1 MALFTLHNRWIRY
14 SRFGLSLVFALIF
27 GLHLLG
33 FVPLPLLD
41 RLDYIFYDLRLQASL
56 SGQQDPQ
63 IVILDI
69 DEKSLAQ
76 EGRWPWSRE
85 KISYLVDMLFDYYG
99 ARLLAFDVVFSE
111 SDQSIDIEVAE
122 TLVKRIILENTP
134 RDEALAKL
142 RGELTNDERLGA
154 AFKDRPVILGYFF
167 SGEEEQS
174 PGVLPSRS
182 MDETELPFA
191 KWLLEA
197 HSYGGNLEVLQT
209 SALGA
214 GFINTPYPDKDGVLR
229 RVPLLIRYQDRV
241 YDALSLAVLRAL
253 LPDAT
258 LEFQLADYADAGDAR
273 LETIGL
279 AGGSIPVDQASAV
292 LVPFKRQTQ
301 GFRYASATDVLNGGL
316 EPDELRG
323 KILLMGSSA
332 AGLSDFYPTPVR
344 ATTPG
349 VEIHANIISSFF
361 DKSFKSRPSWLQ
373 GWELLQLSLLLLL
386 VSLIFPRLKVLGM
399 VLGFSLLF
407 MLVTLSNLWLWE
419 YQGLALGLA
428 APLGLLAL
436 LLGVQLVFGYFFES
450 RREKKLGQ
458 LFGQYIPPQLVE
470 EMSHSD
476 KDFGIGGESRE
487 LTVLFSDIRGFTTL
501 SEKLDPEQLCNLIN
515 EIFTELTLEIQATKG
530 TIDKYMGDAVMAF
543 WGAPLPD
550 ERHAAHALAAGLAMI
565 QAIERLNERF
575 ATRGLAQ
582 IKIGVGINTGL
593 MNVGNMGSDFR
604 MAYTVMGDA
613 VNLGSRL
620 EGLTKSYGTYIIV
633 SESTRAQVPEYL
645 YLELDRVRVKGKLEP
660 ISIYQPL
667 CLLTEASDE
676 LHWHVDQ
683 ATAALAAYRAEN
695 WDVARRILTTLVADE
710 RFGFFAELYLKRIE
724 HYEENP
730 PEPNWDSVFVH
741 ETK

>member
-1 MALFTLHNRWIRY
+1 MAFFTFNNRWIRS
-14 SRFGLSLVFALIF
+14 SRLGLSLAFALVF

-33 FVPLPLLD
+33 FVPLPLLE

-56 SGQQDPQ
+56 SGRQDSQ
-63 IVILDI
+63 ILILDI

-111 SDQSIDIEVAE
+111 SDQSIDIELAE
-122 TLVKRIILENTP
+122 TLVKRIIMENTP
-134 RDEALAKL
+134 REEAIANL
-142 RGELTNDERLGA
+142 RGELANDERLGA
-154 AFKDRPVILGYFF
+154 AFKDRSVILGYFF
-167 SGEEEQS
+167 SGEEERS
-174 PGVLPSRS
+174 PGVLPPKA
-182 MDETELPFA
+182 MDEKELPFA
-191 KWLLEA
+191 KWLLKA
-197 HSYGGNLEVLQT
+197 HSYGGNLEVLQQ

-253 LPDAT
+253 LPGST
-258 LEFQLADYADAGDAR
+258 FEFQMADYASTKDAR
-273 LETIGL
+273 LETINL
-279 AGGSIPVDQASAV
+279 AGGSIPVDQSSAV
-292 LVPFKRQTQ
+292 LIPFKRRTQ
-301 GFRYASATDVLNGGL
+301 GFRYVSATDVLNAKL

-323 KILLMGSSA
+323 KVLLMGSSA

-361 DKSFKSRPSWLQ
+361 DKTYKAKPSWLQ
-373 GWELLQLSLLLLL
+373 GWELLQLLLLMLV
-386 VSLIFPRLKVLGM
+386 VSLVFPRFKVLGM
-399 VLGFSLLF
+399 VLGALALF
-407 MLVTLSNLWLWE
+407 LVIILSNLWLWQ
-419 YQGLALGLA
+419 YQGLSLGLA
-428 APLGLLAL
+428 SPLVLLSL
-436 LLGVQLVFGYFFES
+436 LLGVQMVFGYFFET
-450 RREKKLGQ
+450 RRERKLGQ

-470 EMSHSD
+470 EMSRSD
-476 KDFGIGGESRE
+476 TAFGIGGESRE

-501 SEKLDPEQLCNLIN
+501 SEKLDPEQLCNIIN

-543 WGAPLPD
+543 WGAPMPD
-550 ERHAAHALAAGLAMI
+550 ERHAAHAVAAGLAMI

-575 ATRGLAQ
+575 AARGMAQ
-582 IKIGVGINTGL
+582 IKIGVGINTGV

-633 SESTRAQVPEYL
+633 SESTRAQVPDYL

-676 LHWHVDQ
+676 LHWQVDQ
-683 ATAALAAYRAEN
+683 AAAALAAYRAED
-695 WDVARRILTTLVADE
+695 WKRARGILTTLAE
-710 RFGFFAELYLKRIE
+710 AGSFGFFAELYLKRIE

>member
-1 MALFTLHNRWIRY
+1 MAFFSLHNRWVRS
-14 SRFGLSLVFALIF
+14 SRLGLSLLFVLVF

-33 FVPLPLLD
+33 FMPLPLFE

-56 SGQQDPQ
+56 GERQDPR
-63 IVILDI
+63 IVILDL

-85 KISYLVDMLFDYYG
+85 KLSYLVDMLFDYYG
-99 ARLLAFDVVFSE
+99 VRLLAFDVVFSE

-122 TLVKRIILENTP
+122 NLLKRLILEGTP
-134 RDEALAKL
+134 RDEALAML
-142 RGELTNDERLGA
+142 RGELANDGRLAA

-167 SGEEEQS
+167 SGENEQS
-174 PGVLPSRS
+174 PGVLPPKA

-191 KWLLEA
+191 KWLLKA
-197 HSYGGNLEVLQT
+197 QSYGGNLEVLQQQ
-209 SALGA
+209 ARDA
-214 GFINTPYPDKDGVLR
+214 GFINSPYPDRDGVLR

-241 YDALSLAVLRAL
+241 YDALSLAVLRTL
-253 LPDAT
+253 FPEER
-258 LEFQLADYADAGDAR
+258 LEFRLADYANTRDAR
-273 LETIGL
+273 LEVISL
-279 AGGSIPVDQASAV
+279 AGSEIPVDQASAV
-292 LVPFKRQTQ
+292 LVPFNSQKH
-301 GFRYASATDVLNGGL
+301 GFRYVSATDVLNAKL
-316 EPDELRG
+316 EPDELRD
-323 KILLMGSSA
+323 KIMIMGASA

-361 DKSFKSRPSWLQ
+361 EHGFKSRPAWLVSL
-373 GWELLQLSLLLLL
+373 ELLQLLLLGLL
-386 VSLIFPRLKVLGM
+386 VSLVFPRLKVLGM
-399 VLGFSLLF
+399 VLGAGLLF
-407 MLVTLSNLWLWE
+407 LAVVLSNLWLWE
-419 YQGLALGLA
+419 YQGLSLGLA
-428 APLGLLAL
+428 SPLVLLSL
-436 LLGVQLVFGYFFES
+436 LLGVQMVFGYFFES
-450 RREKKLGQ
+450 RRERKLGQ

-476 KDFGIGGESRE
+476 EHFGIGGESRE
-487 LTVLFSDIRGFTTL
+487 LTVLFSDIRGFTSL
-501 SEKLDPEQLCNLIN
+501 SEKLNPEQLCHLIN

-543 WGAPLPD
+543 WGAPLSD
-550 ERHAAHALAAGLAMI
+550 ERHAAHAIAAGLAMI

-575 ATRGLAQ
+575 AARGHSE
-582 IKIGVGINTGL
+582 IKIGVGINTGI

-633 SESTRAQVPEYL
+633 SESTRAQAPEYL

-667 CLLTEASDE
+667 CLLTDADSGLQAQVVRVAEA
-676 LHWHVDQ
+676 LQ
-683 ATAALAAYRAEN
+683 AYRARD
-695 WDVARRILTTLVADE
+695 WTVARGIFTTVAGHRE
-710 RFGFFAELYLKRIE
+710 FEFLSGLYLKRIE
-724 HYEENP
+724 YYEEMP
-730 PEPNWDSVFVH
+730 PESDWDGVFVH